1 MYKYIRNL
9 IQGLKVCVLFG
20 KRAAGVSAR
29 QERVPARYVRAARS
43 VFRVITA
50 TGWGFGVSVD
60 GFCAEGRRPRP
71 LMVESIAHFQI
82 RSHVGRDLAQREEST
97 SRFAAVLTLNPESP
111 PQSP

>member
-43 VFRVITA
+43 VFRVTA
-50 TGWGFGVSVD
+50 VFLGGRGWVF
-60 GFCAEGRRPRP
+60 
-71 LMVESIAHFQI
+71 MV
-82 RSHVGRDLAQREEST
+82 
-97 SRFAAVLTLNPESP
+97 
-111 PQSP
+111 

>member
-20 KRAAGVSAR
+20 NRAAGVSAR

-71 LMVESIAHFQI
+71 LMVESIAHFER
-82 RSHVGRDLAQREEST
+82 RSHDWRGSGSKGVAEEPL
-97 SRFAAVLTLNPESP
+97 RGCLNSKP
-111 PQSP
+111 